1 MIYYQEFKNKALEDP
16 ELKAA
21 YDELQPEFDIIQ
33 ALIDARTKKNMTQK
47 ELAEVTGISQS
58 NISKIENGSRNPSL
72 AMLKKLAAGMG
83 MRLRL
88 EFEPIQQ

>member
-1 MIYYQEFKNKALEDP
+1 MIDYQEFKNKALEDP

-72 AMLKKLAAGMG
+72 AMLKKLAAGLG